1 MADNVSTQSTPG
13 SIVLQEKW
21 NENIKRHPIA
31 FSILF
36 VLFVVFPLLLVF
48 FAIENRGIIWI
59 VILCLVAFFLLI
71 NILTIIKMFSPNHYE
86 VSTTDGRIKI
96 LKNDVEVLNVKG
108 EQITFLKFINNPVGK
123 DIISLRVSYV
133 DDNSKTK
140 FYTLPLSYIPK
151 ADCRELYDSVAS
163 FYVQNVNISK
173 LTDGENWKVNLV
185 ISLVLFVLMALF
197 CIFSDE
203 VSGKMIFALIASLFF
218 LIYSIVKMA
227 NSKG

>member
-1 MADNVSTQSTPG
+1 MADNVSTLSTPDC
-13 SIVLQEKW
+13 IVLQEKW
-21 NENIKRHPIA
+21 NENIKRHPVA

-36 VLFVVFPLLLVF
+36 VLFVVVPLLLVF
-48 FAIENRGIIWI
+48 FATENRGIIWI
-59 VILCLVAFFLLI
+59 LILCLVAFFLLI

-96 LKNDVEVLNVKG
+96 LKNGVEVLNVKG

-123 DIISLRVSYV
+123 EITNLRISYV

-140 FYTLPLSYIPK
+140 FYSLPLAYIPK
-151 ADCRELYDSVAS
+151 ADCKELYDSVAS
-163 FYVQNVNISK
+163 FYVRNVNFNK
-173 LTDGENWKVNLV
+173 QTDGENWKVNLV
-185 ISLVLFVLMALF
+185 ISLVLSVLMALF

-203 VSGKMIFALIASLFF
+203 VSGKMIFALVASLFF